1 MRVSVDIKKKLI
13 NWETMDNRR
22 DKDIN
27 SMFLKIPFLAG
38 LSAVEKFALQ
48 KYIIFRDFRHNE
60 IVLNEDDSI
69 NCFYLILAGKL
80 KVIQLSA
87 EGQEH
92 ILAIHKKGDFFGEM
106 ALLDGKTSPGTIIA
120 LKDGRIGLIPKASF
134 LNIIMKNSLVIDRI
148 IAMLCMRLRQ
158 AWLQIRAMSFEDAE
172 HRIRF
177 ALHELGEKFGIRD
190 CRGILIDLD
199 ITHQNIANLSSTSR
213 ETVTR
218 FLSIAAKANEIEVI
232 ANKKIF
238 LKDNFSKKLHFL

>member
-1 MRVSVDIKKKLI
+1 MEK
-13 NWETMDNRR
+13 RR
-22 DKDIN
+22 DKDIK
-27 SMFLKIPFLAG
+27 SMFVKIPFLAG

-48 KYIIFRDFRHNE
+48 QHIIFRDFRQNE
-60 IVLNEDDSI
+60 VVLNEDDSI

-106 ALLDGKTSPGTIIA
+106 ALLDGKTSPGTIVA
-120 LKDGRIGLIPKASF
+120 LKDGRIGLIPKEPF

-158 AWLQIRAMSFEDAE
+158 AWLQIRAMSFENAE

-177 ALHELGEKFGIRD
+177 ALQELGEKFGIRD
-190 CRGILIDLD
+190 GRGMLIDLD
-199 ITHQNIANLSSTSR
+199 ITHQNIANLSATSR

-218 FLSIAAKANEIEVI
+218 FLSMAAKADEIEI
-232 ANKKIF
+232 LPDKKIL
-238 LKDNFSKKLHFL
+238 LKNSFSNKLH